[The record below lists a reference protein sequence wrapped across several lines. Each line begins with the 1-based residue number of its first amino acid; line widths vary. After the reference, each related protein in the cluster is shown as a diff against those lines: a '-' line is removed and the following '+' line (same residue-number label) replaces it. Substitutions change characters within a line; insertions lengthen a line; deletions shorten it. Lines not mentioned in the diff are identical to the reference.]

1 MPGIRGLQGL
11 SGDVAFTSMAQHAN
25 AMAAKLASGI
35 TSAGH
40 ALAADTETNQVFPI
54 LPDPTATP

>member
-11 SGDVAFTSMAQHAN
+11 SMAQHAN